1 MHLGRRGYIT
11 PERAAKLVAAGFRTE
26 LSEDQLEQLLATLK
40 QKVGDVVDGISWTI
54 LREGTDLSDAVNNFW
69 KAEPSGKGILLALHV
84 ALYVAFEGEMED
96 LFRFSKLIGVPLARF
111 AAALVVCG
119 MELSGSTGGSER
131 PKNLAYYF
139 RLFAWKFTP
148 IHNNSTYTGF
158 NVFKRN
164 NSLND
169 AAACAG
175 YSPDPER
182 NMPHKYSFDGGK
194 TAIEKIGRYF
204 GNVDPFRPHASCETM
219 DQLRQLGT
227 LPEAPQQEIVETLV
241 EEVKE
246 NGYIEE
252 ERLQKL
258 LDEAWSQEGSI
269 DVSTPMFDSVACL
282 RVIMA
287 FDKEFSGQ
295 KHSRQA
301 ATLAS
306 PSLLLPAVNI
316 QFTDSDGKTPIC
328 YLECDGVCQ
337 YRIASGG
344 TSSSTDTTPTRSA
357 SSAGAGAGTIN
368 VTLDPTDTKLLTSGF
383 VDTGSSSAVGKK
395 TVCVPKV
402 VRLPGQLSDDST
414 HQTLLAWD
422 IPSKRQLYRM
432 MVTERKGKPTITTT
446 TKVERPPGL
455 ELCFVDN
462 DWFLRRDKIEHRLT
476 DKKGKWAGRN
486 YLELYNTDKH
496 AYIPLFEDPE
506 NGTLTFAVVDH
517 FSTLLVVKFELGGSI
532 VDALIKAA
540 KEKGQW
546 QELSEIFTDDSLFN
560 CRKLLTEVSP

>member
-1 MHLGRRGYIT
+1 MYLGRPGYFT
-11 PERAAKLVAAGFRTE
+11 LERVSQLAAAGLRTE

-96 LFRFSKLIGVPLARF
+96 LFRFSKLIGVPLACF

-131 PKNLAYYF
+131 RKSLAYYQK
-139 RLFAWKFTP
+139 LFAWKFTP
-148 IHNNSTYTGF
+148 MHNNSTYTGF

-175 YSPDPER
+175 YSPDPDS
-182 NMPHKYSFDGGK
+182 NPPHRYPFDGGK
-194 TAIEKIGRYF
+194 TAIEKIGRNF
-204 GNVDPFRPHASCETM
+204 DNVDPFRPHASCETM

-227 LPEAPQQEIVETLV
+227 LPEADRQKIVENLV
-241 EEVKE
+241 EEGKE

-252 ERLQKL
+252 GLLQKL
-258 LDEAWSQEGSI
+258 LDKAWSQEGRY
-269 DVSTPMFDSVACL
+269 DVSMSSFDSVACL
-282 RVIMA
+282 NVIMA

-295 KHSRQA
+295 KHSRQS

-328 YLECDGVCQ
+328 SLECDGVYQ

-368 VTLDPTDTKLLTSGF
+368 VTLDPTDTNLLTSGF
-383 VDTGSSSAVGKK
+383 VDTGSSSAVGKR

-414 HQTLLAWD
+414 QQTLLAGD
-422 IPSKRQLYRM
+422 IPFKRQLYRM

-455 ELCFVDN
+455 ELCFVDK
-462 DWFLRRDKIEHRLT
+462 DGFLRRDKIEHRLT

-486 YLELYNTDKH
+486 YLELNNPDQH

-540 KEKGQW
+540 KKKGKW
-546 QELSEIFTDDSLFN
+546 QELSEIFTEDSHFN
-560 CRKLLTEVSP
+560 CRNLIKEMSP